1 VTLTFNESVEDGTL
15 TSGGGAEQ
23 LDNGLS
29 ITDTLFTSALA
40 VNASSTMQERGVT
53 MTIADN
59 VVTIA
64 WNPNLGLATKGAG
77 DAIRTVTYSSTSL
90 SQTFLQP
97 VGHPELRT
105 SLATLLNNVVNFNG
119 IICTA
124 P

>member
-29 ITDTLFTSALA
+29 ISDTLFTSALA
-40 VNASSTMQERGVT
+40 VNALSTAQERGVT

-59 VVTIA
+59 MVTIA
-64 WNPNLGLATKGAG
+64 WNANVGLLTKGTG
-77 DAIRTVTYSSTSL
+77 DSIRTVTYSSTSL

-97 VGHPELRT
+97 VGHSELRT
-105 SLATLLNNVVNFNG
+105 SLATLLNSIVNFNG
-119 IICTA
+119 ITCSA